1 MRAKISLISLV
12 ALFSL
17 TSASAFGTHVKGMIN
32 GRSGEKFT
40 VKSDHGDVTVL
51 LTDGT
56 TTRDETGLFGLGNE
70 KMGPIVLIP
79 GLKVD
84 VEGESN
90 GQGLFVATKITVDG
104 DDLETSEMIEAGIT
118 PTAKQ
123 VEANIEAI
131 NVNKRAIEIN
141 RQTSS
146 ANAAEIAALKD
157 ELAALKAGLAEHKA
171 NHTSHEQ
178 KITADINDSEA
189 ATVRFLT
196 LEDYDVK
203 HKATVKFG
211 FGSSALSKE
220 SEDAI
225 QTVAEAA
232 TGTSGYLIE
241 VTGHADST
249 GHDAINTKLSEERA
263 KAVIAYL
270 VQKGGVPVRRVVA
283 PGAMGEY
290 GPVASNETAAG
301 RAENRRVEINVL
313 VLKGEAGN

>member
-1 MRAKISLISLV
+1 MRAKSSLISLV

-70 KMGPIVLIP
+70 KMGPICLYP
-79 GLKVD
+79 DSRWTSRK
-84 VEGESN
+84 SN
-90 GQGLFVATKITVDG
+90 GQGLFIKSEDYRRWRRPG
-104 DDLETSEMIEAGIT
+104 NERDDRGRHPT

-157 ELAALKAGLAEHKA
+157 ELAALKAGLAELSE
-171 NHTSHEQ
+171 SHEVNRRLRQ
-178 KITADINDSEA
+178 TSM
-189 ATVRFLT
+189 TPRRPR
-196 LEDYDVK
+196 
-203 HKATVKFG
+203 FG
-211 FGSSALSKE
+211 F
-220 SEDAI
+220 
-225 QTVAEAA
+225 
-232 TGTSGYLIE
+232 
-241 VTGHADST
+241 
-249 GHDAINTKLSEERA
+249 
-263 KAVIAYL
+263 
-270 VQKGGVPVRRVVA
+270 
-283 PGAMGEY
+283 
-290 GPVASNETAAG
+290 
-301 RAENRRVEINVL
+301 
-313 VLKGEAGN
+313 